1 LDDLDNQHT
10 DNSINHHVDQTR
22 KKTINKKNQTP
33 DILLLNTCTIRDHA
47 EQKVYDALGPYAAM
61 KRAGKPL
68 AIVVA
73 GCVAQQ
79 EGKSARIILIALY
92 PSNRYLIKLISQS
105 NDVLLFL
112 LGEALL
118 RRFPEID
125 LVLGPQYIPWLS
137 DLLIEVGK
145 GSQLCMTESM
155 LWSESG
161 GAAETK
167 GKGWNSSR
175 EKDGD
180 WMVPI
185 KRGHSVRGWVNV
197 IYGCNE

>member
-1 LDDLDNQHT
+1 MI
-10 DNSINHHVDQTR
+10 SIPNIYRFQLPPPLYY
-22 KKTINKKNQTP
+22 Q
-33 DILLLNTCTIRDHA
+33 
-47 EQKVYDALGPYAAM
+47 QK
-61 KRAGKPL
+61 
-68 AIVVA
+68 
-73 GCVAQQ
+73 
-79 EGKSARIILIALY
+79 ST
-92 PSNRYLIKLISQS
+92 
-105 NDVLLFL
+105 
-112 LGEALL
+112 GEALL
-118 RRFPEID
+118 RRFPEVD

-137 DLLIEVGK
+137 DLLVEVGK

-161 GAAETK
+161 GSATNA

>member
-1 LDDLDNQHT
+1 
-10 DNSINHHVDQTR
+10 
-22 KKTINKKNQTP
+22 
-33 DILLLNTCTIRDHA
+33 
-47 EQKVYDALGPYAAM
+47 M
-61 KRAGKPL
+61 
-68 AIVVA
+68 
-73 GCVAQQ
+73 
-79 EGKSARIILIALY
+79 
-92 PSNRYLIKLISQS
+92 
-105 NDVLLFL
+105 
-112 LGEALL
+112 L

-137 DLLIEVGK
+137 DLLVEVGK

-161 GAAETK
+161 SAAGGNAT
-167 GKGWNSSR
+167 GRSKGWNSSQDN
-175 EKDGD
+175 DGD